1 MLEGASLPFEGGYF
15 YRAMRALCLVLD
27 VQCAVFG
34 GLMGASSGYYFP
46 LGQRASIG
54 AVIRVPDGVAEH
66 RSAGSHARTHFYLNV
81 VVVVVVVTSVKLF
94 WKAVPLR

>member
-1 MLEGASLPFEGGYF
+1 MQ
-15 YRAMRALCLVLD
+15 ALCLVLD

-34 GLMGASSGYYFP
+34 GLMDASSGYYFP

-54 AVIRVPDGVAEH
+54 AVIRAPDGVAEH

-81 VVVVVVVTSVKLF
+81 VVVVVVTSVKLF